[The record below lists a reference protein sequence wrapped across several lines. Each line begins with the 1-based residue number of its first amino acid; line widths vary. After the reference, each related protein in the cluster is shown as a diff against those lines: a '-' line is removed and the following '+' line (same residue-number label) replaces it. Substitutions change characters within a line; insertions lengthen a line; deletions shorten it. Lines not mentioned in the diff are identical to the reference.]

1 MVDTSLPAVDV
12 ANLRYADLA
21 TRAIRL
27 TSLVRL
33 EVAGVRQDI
42 PNDDWT
48 FLLPCQEVV
57 ATTAPASGTAISAII
72 RGQWVSEATTGQVP
86 EVVNLINRRD
96 IPTPELAD
104 LEAAALVARHQ
115 FPTEIVTAN
124 LIFGTSVPGTLFEGR
139 GAQIDVDLAGDLGVV
154 DPRAD
159 DVWLIDRVIWDT
171 QRSPKLLQTQIRL
184 LRGSYERL
192 YAPFWEEL
200 RRAPE
205 V

>member
-1 MVDTSLPAVDV
+1 M
-12 ANLRYADLA
+12 
-21 TRAIRL
+21 
-27 TSLVRL
+27 
-33 EVAGVRQDI
+33 
-42 PNDDWT
+42 
-48 FLLPCQEVV
+48 
-57 ATTAPASGTAISAII
+57 
-72 RGQWVSEATTGQVP
+72 
-86 EVVNLINRRD
+86 
-96 IPTPELAD
+96 
-104 LEAAALVARHQ
+104 
-115 FPTEIVTAN
+115 
-124 LIFGTSVPGTLFEGR
+124 
-139 GAQIDVDLAGDLGVV
+139 V